1 MKVSS
6 ISEELGEE
14 VDFIKSSLFSNYIRK
29 QLMDA
34 EDVFI
39 REFPNGLELRE
50 EYRDLV
56 DAFVEELE
64 ELADDAQED
73 YEEQPQN
80 FQPETLF

>member
-73 YEEQPQN
+73 YEEQSQD